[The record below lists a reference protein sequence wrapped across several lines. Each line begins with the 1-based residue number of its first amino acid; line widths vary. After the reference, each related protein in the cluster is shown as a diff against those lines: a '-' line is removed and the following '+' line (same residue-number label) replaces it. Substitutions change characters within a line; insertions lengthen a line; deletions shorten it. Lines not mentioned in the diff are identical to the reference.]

1 MKPLTTDRVSGG
13 VLALFALLV
22 LWESRR
28 YPLGTFHLPGP
39 AFAPVLLA
47 SLLLIFGILLVFTS
61 GRAPRLSS
69 IRWTEWRHGLAILA
83 ACAFAVFA
91 TERLGYRFTVLLM
104 LAVLIKAVERR
115 GWVETLVV
123 AFGLAF
129 GSFYLFYTLLRVP
142 LPEGPFG
149 F

>member
-1 MKPLTTDRVSGG
+1 MRLLTTDRVSGG
-13 VLALFALLV
+13 VLVLFALLV

-47 SLLLIFGILLVFTS
+47 ALLLSFGILLLLTS
-61 GRAPRLSS
+61 SRAPRLSS
-69 IRWTEWRHGLAILA
+69 IKWTEWPHALAILGTSV
-83 ACAFAVFA
+83 FAVFA
-91 TERLGYRFTVLLM
+91 IERLGYRLTVLLM
-104 LAVLIKAVERR
+104 LAFLIKVVERR
-115 GWVETLVV
+115 GWLQTLMF

-129 GSFYLFYTLLRVP
+129 GSFFLFYTLLRVP

>member
-1 MKPLTTDRVSGG
+1 MKSLTTDRVSGG

-28 YPLGTFHLPGP
+28 YPLGNFRLPGP

-47 SLLLIFGILLVFTS
+47 SLLLIFGVLLVLTS
-61 GRAPRLSS
+61 SRAPGLSS
-69 IRWTEWRHGLAILA
+69 ISWTEWRHALAILGTSL
-83 ACAFAVFA
+83 FTVFA
-91 TERLGYRFTVLLM
+91 TERLGYRLTMLLM
-104 LAVLIKAVERR
+104 LAFLIKVVERR

-123 AFGLAF
+123 SFGLAF

-142 LPEGPFG
+142 LPEGPLG

>member
-1 MKPLTTDRVSGG
+1 MTTDRVSGA

-22 LWESRR
+22 IWESRH
-28 YPLGTFHLPGP
+28 YPLGTFRLPGP
-39 AFAPVLLA
+39 AFVPILLA
-47 SLLLIFGILLVFTS
+47 SLLLIFGILLLFTS

-69 IRWTEWRHGLAILA
+69 INWTEWRHALAILA
-83 ACAFAVFA
+83 ASLFTVFA
-91 TERLGYRFTVLLM
+91 TERLGYRLTMLLM
-104 LAVLIKAVERR
+104 LAFLIKVVERR

-123 AFGLAF
+123 SFGLAF

>member
-1 MKPLTTDRVSGG
+1 MTTDRLSGA
-13 VLALFALLV
+13 VLVVFALLV
-22 LWESRR
+22 IFESRH
-28 YPLGTFHLPGP
+28 YPLGTFRLPGP
-39 AFAPVLLA
+39 AFVPILLA
-47 SLLLIFGILLVFTS
+47 SLLLIFGILLLFTS

-69 IRWTEWRHGLAILA
+69 ISWSEWRHAAAILA
-83 ACAFAVFA
+83 ASVFAVFA
-91 TERLGYRFTVLLM
+91 TERLGYRLTVLLM
-104 LAVLIKAVERR
+104 LGFLIKVVERR
-115 GWVETLVV
+115 GWMQTVGL

>member
-1 MKPLTTDRVSGG
+1 MLTTDRLSAA
-13 VLALFALLV
+13 VLVVFALLV
-22 LWESRR
+22 IFESRH
-28 YPLGTFHLPGP
+28 YPLGTFRLPGP
-39 AFAPVLLA
+39 AFVPILLA
-47 SLLLIFGILLVFTS
+47 SLLLIFGILLLFKS

-69 IRWTEWRHGLAILA
+69 ISWTEWRHALAILA
-83 ACAFAVFA
+83 ASLFTVFA
-91 TERLGYRFTVLLM
+91 TERLGYRLTMLLT
-104 LAVLIKAVERR
+104 LAFLIKVVERR

-123 AFGLAF
+123 SFGLAF

>member
-13 VLALFALLV
+13 VLVFFALLV

-47 SLLLIFGILLVFTS
+47 SLLLIFGILLVLTS
-61 GRAPRLSS
+61 SRAPQLSS
-69 IRWTEWRHGLAILA
+69 ISWTEWRHALAILA
-83 ACAFAVFA
+83 ASLFTAFA
-91 TERLGYRFTVLLM
+91 TERLGYRLTILLM
-104 LAVLIKAVERR
+104 LTFLIKVVERR

-123 AFGLAF
+123 SFGLAF

>member
-13 VLALFALLV
+13 VLVLFALLV

-47 SLLLIFGILLVFTS
+47 SLLLIFGVLLLLTS
-61 GRAPRLSS
+61 SRAPQLSS
-69 IRWTEWRHGLAILA
+69 ISWTEWRHALAILA
-83 ACAFAVFA
+83 ASLFTVFA
-91 TERLGYRFTVLLM
+91 TERLGYRLTILLM
-104 LAVLIKAVERR
+104 LAFLIKVVERR

-123 AFGLAF
+123 SFGLAF

-142 LPEGPFG
+142 LPEGPLG

>member
-1 MKPLTTDRVSGG
+1 MTTDRLSGA

-22 LWESRR
+22 IWESRH
-28 YPLGTFHLPGP
+28 YPLGTFRLPGP
-39 AFAPVLLA
+39 AFVPILLA

-61 GRAPRLSS
+61 GHAPRLAS
-69 IRWTEWRHGLAILA
+69 ISWSEWRHAAAILA
-83 ACAFAVFA
+83 TSVFAVFA
-91 TERLGYRFTVLLM
+91 TERLGYRLTVLLM
-104 LAVLIKAVERR
+104 LGFLIKVVERR
-115 GWVETLVV
+115 GWMQTLGL

>member
-1 MKPLTTDRVSGG
+1 MLTTDRLSAAVF
-13 VLALFALLV
+13 VVFALLV
-22 LWESRR
+22 IFESRH
-28 YPLGTFHLPGP
+28 YPLGTFRLPGP
-39 AFAPVLLA
+39 AFVPILLA
-47 SLLLIFGILLVFTS
+47 SLLLIFGILLLFKS

-69 IRWTEWRHGLAILA
+69 ISWTEWRHALAILA
-83 ACAFAVFA
+83 ASLFTVFA
-91 TERLGYRFTVLLM
+91 TERLGYRLTMLLM
-104 LAVLIKAVERR
+104 LTFLIKVVERR

-123 AFGLAF
+123 SFGLAF

>member
-1 MKPLTTDRVSGG
+1 LTTDRLSGA

-22 LWESRR
+22 IWESRH
-28 YPLGTFHLPGP
+28 YPLGTFRLPGP
-39 AFAPVLLA
+39 AFVPILLA

-61 GRAPRLSS
+61 GRAPRLAS
-69 IRWTEWRHGLAILA
+69 ISWNEWRHAAAILA
-83 ACAFAVFA
+83 ASVFAVFA
-91 TERLGYRFTVLLM
+91 TERLGYRLTVLLM
-104 LAVLIKAVERR
+104 LGFLIKIVERR
-115 GWVETLVV
+115 GWMQTVGL

-142 LPEGPFG
+142 LPEGPLG